1 MDCFVKKNEIICTNC
16 WDMCNFDSPIF
27 KQMIKKLLIFCVVL
41 ISNATFAQ
49 LVINELDADTPST
62 DVKEFIE
69 IKSSAPNFPLDGYVV
84 VFFNGGSGGTSNISY
99 LAIDLDGLVTDG
111 NGNILLG
118 NAQVS
123 PSPSYLINT
132 ATIQNGP
139 DAVAIYLGNADEF
152 PINTP
157 ASTTNLIDALVYSN
171 SAATQA
177 TALMTALNETVSY
190 NEAANGAS
198 NAPLQ
203 SIQRKADGTYEV
215 KAPTPRANNDGTG
228 IIYNGITTSFS
239 LTPPFTEGQNVT
251 ITFTTDTNVTSDL
264 NISFT
269 LNNGTFTNADFSGTL
284 NVTIPS
290 GSNTGSTVIQLL
302 NDTVNDGDEVMK
314 LVIGAVPSEYILL
327 NNNVSNRVNDINFV
341 VASWGTP
348 VNPTYTLVNST
359 APVGYY
365 NSLEGLSGAA
375 LKQAVQ
381 DIIANP
387 SVVHAHNYGD
397 IYEILRTADQNPA
410 NNNQVWLMYVEQG
423 RSKLDQQYDNSI
435 IGKWNREHIYCQS
448 RGGFSDGTSSN
459 ADGIDVWLPTSANDI
474 LAGHADA
481 HHIRAED
488 GPENSSRSERNYGVD
503 YNGPTGNAGSWHGD
517 VARAIFYMCVRYNGL
532 NVVNGNPAQDP
543 DGYIGDLATLLT
555 WNHSDPSD
563 DFEMNRNNYIYTW
576 QVNRN
581 PFIDYPNL
589 ADYIW
594 GVNAGQPWHANLSSE
609 EFSELKVLM
618 YPNPTSGSITISGVE
633 NDGIVEVY
641 NITGQKVKTIAFNGQ
656 TTLNLDLQSGLYM
669 VKITSDNKS
678 TSRKLIIR

>member
-1 MDCFVKKNEIICTNC
+1 
-16 WDMCNFDSPIF
+16 
-27 KQMIKKLLIFCVVL
+27 MIKKLLIFCVVL

-49 LVINELDADTPST
+49 LVVNELDADTPST

-69 IKSSAPNFPLDGYVV
+69 IKSATPNFPLDGYVV
-84 VFFNGGSGGTSNISY
+84 VFFNGGSSGTSNISY

-123 PSPSYLINT
+123 PSPSYLINS

-152 PINTP
+152 PTNTP

-171 SAATQA
+171 NATTQA

-190 NEAANGAS
+190 NEAVNGTS

-215 KAPTPRANNDGTG
+215 KTPTPRANNDGSG
-228 IIYNGITTSFS
+228 IIYNGISTSFS
-239 LTPPFTEGQNVT
+239 LTPPFTEGQNLTV
-251 ITFTTDTNVTSDL
+251 TFTTDTTVTSDL
-264 NISFT
+264 NLTFT
-269 LNNGTFTNADFSGTL
+269 LNNGTFTNADFSGNL
-284 NVTIPS
+284 SVTIPS

-302 NDTVNDGDEVMK
+302 NDGINDGDEVMK
-314 LVIGAVPSEYILL
+314 LVVGAVPSEFILL
-327 NNNVSNRVNDINFV
+327 NNNISNRVNDINFV

-348 VNPTYTLVNST
+348 VSPTYTQVTSS

-365 NSLEGLSGAA
+365 NSLEGLSGAN
-375 LKQAVQ
+375 LKQAIQ
-381 DIIANP
+381 NIIADP
-387 SVVHAHNYGD
+387 AVVRAHNYGD

-448 RGGFSDGTSSN
+448 RGGFADGTSSN
-459 ADGIDVWLPTSANDI
+459 ADGIDVWLPTSADDI

-488 GPENSSRSERNYGVD
+488 GQENSSRNERNYGVD
-503 YNGPTGNAGSWHGD
+503 YNGPTGNSGSWHGD

-532 NVVNGNPAQDP
+532 NVVDGNPSQNP
-543 DGYIGDLATLLT
+543 DGYIGDLTTLLN

-581 PFIDYPNL
+581 PFIDYPDL

-594 GVNAGQPWHANLSSE
+594 GSRIGEVWHAPLSTNDV
-609 EFSELKVLM
+609 SELKVLM
-618 YPNPTSGSITISGVE
+618 YPNPTSGSITINGVV
-633 NDGIVEVY
+633 NDGVIEIY
-641 NITGQKVKTIAFNGQ
+641 NVTGQKVKTIAFNGQ
-656 TTLNLDLQSGLYM
+656 TALNLGLESGLYM

-678 TSRKLIIR
+678 TTRKLIIR